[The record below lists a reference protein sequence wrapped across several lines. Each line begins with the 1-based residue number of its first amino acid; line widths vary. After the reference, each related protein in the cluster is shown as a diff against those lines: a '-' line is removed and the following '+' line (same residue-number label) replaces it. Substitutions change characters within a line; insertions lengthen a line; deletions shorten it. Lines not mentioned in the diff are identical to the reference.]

1 MFSINSR
8 IVSENEL
15 KSIIQ
20 EAKSKNKKIIWT
32 NGCFDILHI
41 GHVRYLDAARALG
54 DLLVVGVNSDSS
66 TRQLKGEN
74 RPVLPQA
81 ERAAVVAAL
90 RSVDFVVIFDELSP
104 KKLLKN
110 LEPDIFAK
118 GGDYTPATIN
128 GAEREIVESYG
139 GIVKIL
145 PKIDAVSTSSII
157 TRLHNIKKQ

>member
-1 MFSINSR
+1 MNPKIKT
-8 IVSENEL
+8 L
-15 KSIIQ
+15 KQ
-20 EAKSKNKKIIWT
+20 AQRTRRLLKKKRKKTVFT